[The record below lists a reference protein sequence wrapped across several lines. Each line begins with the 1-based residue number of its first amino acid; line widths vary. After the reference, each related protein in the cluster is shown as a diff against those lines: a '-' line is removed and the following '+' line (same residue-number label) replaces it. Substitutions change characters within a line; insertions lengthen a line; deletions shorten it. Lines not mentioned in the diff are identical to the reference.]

1 VVCAA
6 AGGAPLALHTARVA
20 QASDRHD
27 RACVCPWMREGRL
40 RTCAACPPRGSLLA
54 QRLRTAQPATAV
66 RSATSPASAL
76 ALRADNAAAGALRSP
91 GGARSTPRVPR
102 CTRAVRPLGTTTT
115 TLFASTDIWINPVR
129 AHDAPRRPTPP
140 TAEVRCVA
148 ATPPTD
154 TAMHSCRLP
163 FLARQQRGGGQ
174 QRRHPTGRER
184 MGSADPAHFKNLSW
198 FNALTNP
205 GSPRFTLQVH
215 RARAS
220 PASRPSRPQH
230 GHQCRRV
237 LVRALFGF
245 GKKESGEDKDSGDL
259 VTNMVSKLF
268 PTAMDDMNPSGLQR
282 MTVEEVRLGFF
293 APLMFLTRRLQLA
306 AAAAGA

>member
-115 TLFASTDIWINPVR
+115 TLFAGTDIW
-129 AHDAPRRPTPP
+129 
-140 TAEVRCVA
+140 
-148 ATPPTD
+148 
-154 TAMHSCRLP
+154 
-163 FLARQQRGGGQ
+163 
-174 QRRHPTGRER
+174 
-184 MGSADPAHFKNLSW
+184 
-198 FNALTNP
+198 
-205 GSPRFTLQVH
+205 
-215 RARAS
+215 
-220 PASRPSRPQH
+220 
-230 GHQCRRV
+230 
-237 LVRALFGF
+237 
-245 GKKESGEDKDSGDL
+245 
-259 VTNMVSKLF
+259 
-268 PTAMDDMNPSGLQR
+268 
-282 MTVEEVRLGFF
+282 
-293 APLMFLTRRLQLA
+293 
-306 AAAAGA
+306 